1 MQDSSRGRPH
11 AGHAPNPHGAILLQ
25 PLLGSS
31 SHHATPPHA
40 SHAALLAVTLN
51 HALLG
56 SIMLDMV
63 ILLQPLLGSSPHH
76 ATPPHAS
83 HAALL
88 ASKDGSPT
96 GSLTTCPFHG
106 IHTSMASAG
115 AQEFFMAPSWHPCMG
130 VTFHTDT
137 LPKQCPIMAP
147 FAADFQARKC
157 TTHPVSDKSGAA
169 SQLCGLP
176 PYGYVH
182 VLLKKRGDR
191 QASPCFA
198 LRLLLC
204 FIREPSLPLRQ
215 AVLLEEDQGMLERD
229 STYNARLR
237 VLRKFRVPSLLAS
250 KSGHSYNCASVPTTS
265 IIASRLIFA

>member
-1 MQDSSRGRPH
+1 
-11 AGHAPNPHGAILLQ
+11 
-25 PLLGSS
+25 
-31 SHHATPPHA
+31 
-40 SHAALLAVTLN
+40 
-51 HALLG
+51 
-56 SIMLDMV
+56 
-63 ILLQPLLGSSPHH
+63 
-76 ATPPHAS
+76 
-83 HAALL
+83 
-88 ASKDGSPT
+88 
-96 GSLTTCPFHG
+96 
-106 IHTSMASAG
+106 MACS
-115 AQEFFMAPSWHPCMG
+115 QG

-204 FIREPSLPLRQ
+204 FIREPSLPVCGLV
-215 AVLLEEDQGMLERD
+215 AGVLFSFLFP
-229 STYNARLR
+229 
-237 VLRKFRVPSLLAS
+237 VLACHVAPPGS
-250 KSGHSYNCASVPTTS
+250 
-265 IIASRLIFA
+265 FA